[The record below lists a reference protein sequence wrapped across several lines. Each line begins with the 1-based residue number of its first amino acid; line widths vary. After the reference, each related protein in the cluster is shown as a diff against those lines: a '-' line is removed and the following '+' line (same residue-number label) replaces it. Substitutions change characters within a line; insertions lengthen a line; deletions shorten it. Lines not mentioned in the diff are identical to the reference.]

1 MNAITQLFVAASITL
16 ALPNPTVPAYSKLHP
31 SEKVTKTK
39 VTYAPVAVLELFTS
53 QGCSSCPAADQLL
66 TETLADAA
74 KTDKQVIGLSFHV
87 DYWDRL
93 GWKDPFSN
101 HAFTQRQYQYSE
113 HFAQNGV
120 YTPQE
125 VINGQQEFVGSNRSR
140 QSSLLKEALTT
151 PATASVRLT
160 MTTPTVNQL
169 LVSYQLEGDL
179 TDAVLNIALV
189 SKTTV
194 TIVQRG
200 ENSGRKLMHDNVIR
214 VFQTVPAVGKG
225 TLSLALPMGY
235 ETSNGAVVA
244 YVQARQTLAVR
255 GAALVNL

>member
-1 MNAITQLFVAASITL
+1 MNAISVLFVAVVITL
-16 ALPNPTVPAYSKLHP
+16 ALPNPTVPARTESHS
-31 SEKVTKTK
+31 SERITKTK
-39 VTYAPVAVLELFTS
+39 MTYAPVAVLELFTS
-53 QGCSSCPAADQLL
+53 QGCSSCPSADRLL
-66 TETLADAA
+66 TETLAEAA
-74 KTDKQVIGLSFHV
+74 KTNKHVIGLSFHV

-93 GWKDPFSN
+93 GWKDPFSE

-125 VINGQQEFVGSNRSR
+125 VLNGQQEFVGSNRSR
-140 QSSLLKEALTT
+140 QSSVLKEALST
-151 PATASVRLT
+151 PATASVQLT
-160 MTTPTVNQL
+160 TTTPKVNQL

-200 ENSGRKLMHDNVIR
+200 ENSGRTLTHDNVVR
-214 VFQTVPAVGKG
+214 VFQTVPATGRG
-225 TLSLALPMGY
+225 TLSVALPTGY

-255 GAALVNL
+255 GAGLINL